1 MFFEIWKKQNKKK
14 LETLNKIAPHIK
26 PTEQAKKI
34 ANEITKSVIY
44 SDDLEQYRCV
54 NGSLSDLGNKIFSER
69 INIYLNNKEVK

>member
-14 LETLNKIAPHIK
+14 IETLNKIAPHRK